1 MEGKSR
7 KILFVAT
14 ILYAILILYFIFFAF
29 NRIDGAIYQITS
41 KVGYTFMFIPEY
53 PPLTFPKLT
62 FGWIYAFGNIAA
74 FIPFGILI
82 PLLYRVSFRKFIS
95 LFVLSILFLETMQ
108 TLTYLGSF
116 DIDDVISNTLGA
128 AIGFYAYKVGFSSK
142 ITYKKLI
149 VSTLSIC
156 VLLIGVM
163 VISETINYVIEKKES
178 PIQALNEVK
187 EITGSMPITENLPS
201 FTMAGEK
208 IEPKMN
214 VYISEGDKEKK
225 YTYILGKK
233 KDVNFYANFGIP
245 DNEEFKG
252 EVIIMAD
259 GNVKLH
265 NSEEY
270 YTGVNSLSMPLDKV
284 NEITIIVSGNTKLWD
299 VGFGEMKH
307 LWE

>member
-1 MEGKSR
+1 MEEKSR
-7 KILFVAT
+7 KILFVVT

-41 KVGYTFMFIPEY
+41 KVGYTFMIIPEY

-62 FGWIYAFGNIAA
+62 FGWIYDFGNIAA
-74 FIPFGILI
+74 FIPIGILI
-82 PLLYRVSFRKFIS
+82 PLLYRVSLRKFIS

-108 TLTYLGSF
+108 ALTYLGSF

-128 AIGFYAYKVGFSSK
+128 TIGFYAYKVGFSSK

-149 VSTLSIC
+149 LSAISIC
-156 VLLIGVM
+156 IPLIGIM

-178 PIQALNEVK
+178 PIQALNELK
-187 EITGSMPITENLPS
+187 EITGSMPLTENLPS
-201 FTMAGEK
+201 FTMSGER

-225 YTYILGKK
+225 YTYILKK
-233 KDVNFYANFGIP
+233 KDGNFYANFGIP

-252 EVIIMAD
+252 EIIIMAD
-259 GNVKLH
+259 GNVRFH
-265 NSEEY
+265 NNEEY
-270 YTGVNSLSMPLDKV
+270 YTGVDSLSIPFDKV
-284 NEITIIVSGNTKLWD
+284 DEITITVSGNAKLWD
-299 VGFGEMKH
+299 VGFSEMKH
-307 LWE
+307 RWN